1 MDLSFKKPG
10 EVVALLAERL
20 RRERLY
26 LGLKQSEVAKRA
38 DVAMST
44 ISNLE
49 NGQSVSLDNW
59 VRVTMALGRAQ
70 ELEGLFLPNLNSVD
84 EILSYEESSSRY
96 RMRNKP

>member
-10 EVVALLAERL
+10 EIVALLGERL
-20 RRERLY
+20 RRERLH

-38 DVAMST
+38 GVAMST

-70 ELEGLFLPNLNSVD
+70 ELEGLFLPKLNSVD
-84 EILSYEESSSRY
+84 EILRYEESLSRQ

>member
-1 MDLSFKKPG
+1 MDLFFKKPG
-10 EVVALLAERL
+10 EVLALLAERL
-20 RRERLY
+20 RLERLH

-38 DVAMST
+38 GVAMST

-59 VRVTMALGRAQ
+59 VRVTMALGRVQ
-70 ELEGLFLPNLNSVD
+70 ELEALFLPKLNSVD
-84 EILSYEESSSRY
+84 EILRYEESSSRQ